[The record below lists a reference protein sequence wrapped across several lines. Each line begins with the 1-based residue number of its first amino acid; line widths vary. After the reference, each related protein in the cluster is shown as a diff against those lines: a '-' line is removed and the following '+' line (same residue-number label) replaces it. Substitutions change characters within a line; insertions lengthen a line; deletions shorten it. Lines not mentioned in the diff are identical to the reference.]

1 MKDFVIEDGQMYY
14 RKKPLY
20 RQPLFWT
27 TIVGLVLTFVL
38 GFTCVV
44 LTLGLNVSQS
54 RGTTYPD
61 YLDETLTYK
70 EYQIGDK
77 VNFSD
82 GLDVTV
88 TSMGKDD
95 SVSLVDDYYSS
106 AYVVEMEVE
115 NTTDERVYF
124 DEYYFNLID
133 PTTQIP
139 YTLDLS
145 TYDVNLVEKL
155 EPGERINVKLIYG
168 VDDES
173 SFGLVYEEAMW
184 TDLISEGIK

>member
-61 YLDETLTYK
+61 YLDETLTYE

-88 TSMGKDD
+88 ISMGKDD

-115 NTTDERVYF
+115 NATDERVYF

-155 EPGERINVKLIYG
+155 EPGEKINVKLIYG

-184 TDLISEGIK
+184 TDLISEGI

>member
-27 TIVGLVLTFVL
+27 TIVGLVLTFIL

-115 NTTDERVYF
+115 NATDERVYF

-133 PTTQIP
+133 QTTQIP

-155 EPGERINVKLIYG
+155 EPGEKINVKLIYG

-184 TDLISEGIK
+184 TDLISEGI

>member
-1 MKDFVIEDGQMYY
+1 MKEFVIEDGQMYY

-61 YLDETLTYK
+61 YLDKTLTYK

-115 NTTDERVYF
+115 NATDERVYF

-133 PTTQIP
+133 QTTQIP

-155 EPGERINVKLIYG
+155 EPGEKINVKLIYG
-168 VDDES
+168 VGDES

-184 TDLISEGIK
+184 TDLISEGI

>member
-115 NTTDERVYF
+115 NATDERVYF

-155 EPGERINVKLIYG
+155 EPGEKINVKLIYG
-168 VDDES
+168 VDDVS

-184 TDLISEGIK
+184 TDLISEGI

>member
-38 GFTCVV
+38 GFTCIV

-54 RGTTYPD
+54 QGTTYPD

-88 TSMGKDD
+88 ISMGKDD

-106 AYVVEMEVE
+106 AYVVEVEVE
-115 NTTDERVYF
+115 NATDERVYF

-155 EPGERINVKLIYG
+155 EPGEKINVKLIYG

-184 TDLISEGIK
+184 TDLISEGI

>member
-61 YLDETLTYK
+61 YLDKTLTYK

-88 TSMGKDD
+88 ISMGKDD

-115 NTTDERVYF
+115 NATDERVYF

-133 PTTQIP
+133 QTTQIP

-155 EPGERINVKLIYG
+155 EPGEKINVKLIYG
-168 VDDES
+168 VDDVS

-184 TDLISEGIK
+184 TDLISEGI

>member
-14 RKKPLY
+14 RKKSLY

-88 TSMGKDD
+88 ISMGKDD

-106 AYVVEMEVE
+106 AYVVEVEVE
-115 NTTDERVYF
+115 NATDERVYF

-133 PTTQIP
+133 QTTQIP

-155 EPGERINVKLIYG
+155 EPGEKINVKLIYG

-184 TDLISEGIK
+184 TDLISEGI

>member
-88 TSMGKDD
+88 TSMEKDD

-106 AYVVEMEVE
+106 AYVVEVEVE
-115 NTTDERVYF
+115 NATDERVYF

-133 PTTQIP
+133 QTTQIP

-184 TDLISEGIK
+184 TDLISEGI

>member
-27 TIVGLVLTFVL
+27 TIVGLVLTFLL
-38 GFTCVV
+38 GFTCIV

-88 TSMGKDD
+88 ISMGKDD

-115 NTTDERVYF
+115 NATDERVYF

-155 EPGERINVKLIYG
+155 EPGEKINVKLIYG

-184 TDLISEGIK
+184 TDLISEGI

>member
-27 TIVGLVLTFVL
+27 TIVGLVLTFIL

-54 RGTTYPD
+54 QGTTYPD

-88 TSMGKDD
+88 ISMGKDD

-115 NTTDERVYF
+115 NATDERVYF

-184 TDLISEGIK
+184 TDLISEGI

>member
-27 TIVGLVLTFVL
+27 TIVGLVLTFIL

-61 YLDETLTYK
+61 YLDETSTYK

-88 TSMGKDD
+88 ISMGKDD

-115 NTTDERVYF
+115 NATDERVYF

-133 PTTQIP
+133 QTTQIP

-155 EPGERINVKLIYG
+155 EPGEKINVKLIYG
-168 VDDES
+168 VDDVS

-184 TDLISEGIK
+184 TDLISEGI

>member
-115 NTTDERVYF
+115 NATDEKVYF

-133 PTTQIP
+133 QTTQIP

-155 EPGERINVKLIYG
+155 EPGEKINVKLIYG

-184 TDLISEGIK
+184 TDLISEGI

>member
-44 LTLGLNVSQS
+44 LTLGLNASQS

-61 YLDETLTYK
+61 YLDETLAYK

-115 NTTDERVYF
+115 NATDERVYF

-133 PTTQIP
+133 QTTQIP

-155 EPGERINVKLIYG
+155 EPGEKINVKLIYG
-168 VDDES
+168 VDDVS

-184 TDLISEGIK
+184 TDLISEGI

>member
-61 YLDETLTYK
+61 YLDETLTYE

-106 AYVVEMEVE
+106 AYVVVMEVE
-115 NTTDERVYF
+115 NATDERVYF

-155 EPGERINVKLIYG
+155 EPGEKINVKLIYG

-184 TDLISEGIK
+184 TDLISEGI

>member
-61 YLDETLTYK
+61 YLDETSTYK

-88 TSMGKDD
+88 ISMGKDD

-106 AYVVEMEVE
+106 AYVVVMEVE
-115 NTTDERVYF
+115 NATDERVYF

-133 PTTQIP
+133 QTTQIP

-184 TDLISEGIK
+184 TDLISEGI

>member
-61 YLDETLTYK
+61 YLDKTLTYK

-115 NTTDERVYF
+115 NATDERVYF

-133 PTTQIP
+133 QTTQIP

-155 EPGERINVKLIYG
+155 EPGEKINVKLIYG
-168 VDDES
+168 VGDES

-184 TDLISEGIK
+184 TDLISEGI

>member
-1 MKDFVIEDGQMYY
+1 MKEFVIEDGQMYY

-115 NTTDERVYF
+115 NATDERVYF

-133 PTTQIP
+133 QTTQIP

-155 EPGERINVKLIYG
+155 EPGEKINVKLIYG

-184 TDLISEGIK
+184 TDLISEGI

>member
-27 TIVGLVLTFVL
+27 TIIGLVLTFVL

-61 YLDETLTYK
+61 YLDETLTYI

-115 NTTDERVYF
+115 NATDERVYF

-133 PTTQIP
+133 QTTQIP

-155 EPGERINVKLIYG
+155 EPGEKINVKLIYG
-168 VDDES
+168 VDDVS

-184 TDLISEGIK
+184 TDLISEGI

>member
-1 MKDFVIEDGQMYY
+1 LKDFVIEDGQMYY

-61 YLDETLTYK
+61 YLDETSTYK

-88 TSMGKDD
+88 ISMGKDD

-115 NTTDERVYF
+115 NATDERVYF

-133 PTTQIP
+133 QTTQIP

-155 EPGERINVKLIYG
+155 EPGEKINVKLIYG
-168 VDDES
+168 VDDVS

-184 TDLISEGIK
+184 TDLISEGI

>member
-1 MKDFVIEDGQMYY
+1 MKDNVIEDGQMYY

-61 YLDETLTYK
+61 YLEETSTYK

-88 TSMGKDD
+88 ISMGKDD

-106 AYVVEMEVE
+106 AYVVEVEVE
-115 NTTDERVYF
+115 NATDERVYF

-133 PTTQIP
+133 QTTQIP

-155 EPGERINVKLIYG
+155 EPGEKINVKLIYG
-168 VDDES
+168 VDDVS

-184 TDLISEGIK
+184 TDLISEGI

>member
-1 MKDFVIEDGQMYY
+1 MKEFVIEDGQMYY

-61 YLDETLTYK
+61 YLDKTLTYK

-115 NTTDERVYF
+115 NATDEKVYF

-133 PTTQIP
+133 QTTQIP

-155 EPGERINVKLIYG
+155 EPGEKINVKLIYG

-184 TDLISEGIK
+184 TDLISEGI

>member
-61 YLDETLTYK
+61 YLDETSTYE

-88 TSMGKDD
+88 ISMGKDD

-115 NTTDERVYF
+115 NATDERVYF

-133 PTTQIP
+133 QTTQIP

-184 TDLISEGIK
+184 TDLISEGI

>member
-88 TSMGKDD
+88 ISMGKDD
-95 SVSLVDDYYSS
+95 SISLVDDYYSS
-106 AYVVEMEVE
+106 AYVVVMEVE
-115 NTTDERVYF
+115 NATDERVYF

-184 TDLISEGIK
+184 TDLISEGI

>member
-61 YLDETLTYK
+61 YLDETSTYK

-88 TSMGKDD
+88 TSMEKDD
-95 SVSLVDDYYSS
+95 SISLVDDYYSS
-106 AYVVEMEVE
+106 AYVVVMEVE
-115 NTTDERVYF
+115 NATDERVYF

-173 SFGLVYEEAMW
+173 RFSIVYEEAMW
-184 TDLISEGIK
+184 TDLISEGI

>member
-61 YLDETLTYK
+61 YLDKTLTYI

-106 AYVVEMEVE
+106 AYVVEVEVE
-115 NTTDERVYF
+115 NATDERVYF

-155 EPGERINVKLIYG
+155 EPGEKINVKLIYG

-184 TDLISEGIK
+184 TDLISEGI

>member
-54 RGTTYPD
+54 QGTTYPD

-88 TSMGKDD
+88 ISMGKDD

-106 AYVVEMEVE
+106 AYVVVMEVE
-115 NTTDERVYF
+115 NATDERVYF

-155 EPGERINVKLIYG
+155 EPGEKINVKLIYG

-184 TDLISEGIK
+184 TDLISEGI

>member
-27 TIVGLVLTFVL
+27 TIVGLVLTFIL

-61 YLDETLTYK
+61 YLDETSTYK

-115 NTTDERVYF
+115 NATDERVYF

-133 PTTQIP
+133 QTTQIP

-155 EPGERINVKLIYG
+155 EPGEKINVKLIYG

-184 TDLISEGIK
+184 TDLISEGI

>member
-106 AYVVEMEVE
+106 AYVVVMEVE
-115 NTTDERVYF
+115 NATDERVYF

-133 PTTQIP
+133 QTTQIP

-155 EPGERINVKLIYG
+155 EPGEKINVKLIYG

-184 TDLISEGIK
+184 TDLISEGI

>member
-61 YLDETLTYK
+61 YLDETSTYK

-88 TSMGKDD
+88 ISMGKDD
-95 SVSLVDDYYSS
+95 SISLVDDYYSS
-106 AYVVEMEVE
+106 AYVVVMEVE
-115 NTTDERVYF
+115 NATDERVYF

-184 TDLISEGIK
+184 TDLIVSVQ

>member
-27 TIVGLVLTFVL
+27 TIVGLVLTFIL

-61 YLDETLTYK
+61 YLDETLTYE

-115 NTTDERVYF
+115 NATDERVYF

-133 PTTQIP
+133 QTTQIP

-155 EPGERINVKLIYG
+155 EPGEKINVKLIYG
-168 VDDES
+168 VDDVS

-184 TDLISEGIK
+184 TDLISEGI

>member
-61 YLDETLTYK
+61 YLDETLTYE

-88 TSMGKDD
+88 TSMEKDD
-95 SVSLVDDYYSS
+95 SISLVDDYYSS
-106 AYVVEMEVE
+106 AYVVVMEVE
-115 NTTDERVYF
+115 NATDERVYF

-168 VDDES
+168 VDDVS

-184 TDLISEGIK
+184 TDLISEGI

>member
-88 TSMGKDD
+88 ISMGKDD

-115 NTTDERVYF
+115 NATDERVYF

-184 TDLISEGIK
+184 TDLISEGI

>member
-115 NTTDERVYF
+115 NATDERVYF

-155 EPGERINVKLIYG
+155 EPGEKINVKLIYG

-184 TDLISEGIK
+184 TDLISEGI

>member
-27 TIVGLVLTFVL
+27 TIVGLVLTFIL
-38 GFTCVV
+38 GFTSVV

-54 RGTTYPD
+54 QGTTYPD
-61 YLDETLTYK
+61 YLDETLTYE

-115 NTTDERVYF
+115 NATDERVYF

-133 PTTQIP
+133 QTTQIP

-155 EPGERINVKLIYG
+155 EPGEKINVKLIYG
-168 VDDES
+168 VDDVS

-184 TDLISEGIK
+184 TDLISEGI

>member
-106 AYVVEMEVE
+106 AYVVVMEVE
-115 NTTDERVYF
+115 NATDERVYF

-155 EPGERINVKLIYG
+155 EPGEKINVKLIYG
-168 VDDES
+168 VDDVS

-184 TDLISEGIK
+184 TDLISEGI

>member
-88 TSMGKDD
+88 TSMEKDD
-95 SVSLVDDYYSS
+95 SISLVDDYYSS
-106 AYVVEMEVE
+106 AYVVVMEVE
-115 NTTDERVYF
+115 NATDERVYF

-133 PTTQIP
+133 QTTQIP

-155 EPGERINVKLIYG
+155 EPGEKINVKLIYG
-168 VDDES
+168 VDDVS

-184 TDLISEGIK
+184 TDLISEGI

>member
-61 YLDETLTYK
+61 YLDETSTYK

-115 NTTDERVYF
+115 NATDERVYF

-155 EPGERINVKLIYG
+155 EPGEKINVKLIYG
-168 VDDES
+168 VDDVS

-184 TDLISEGIK
+184 TDLISEGI

>member
-88 TSMGKDD
+88 ISMGKDD

-106 AYVVEMEVE
+106 AYVVEVEVE
-115 NTTDERVYF
+115 NATDERVYF

-133 PTTQIP
+133 QTTQIP

-155 EPGERINVKLIYG
+155 EPGEKINVKLIYG
-168 VDDES
+168 VDDVS

-184 TDLISEGIK
+184 TDLISEGI

>member
-61 YLDETLTYK
+61 YLDKTLTYI

-88 TSMGKDD
+88 ISMGKDD

-115 NTTDERVYF
+115 NATDERVYF

-155 EPGERINVKLIYG
+155 EPGEKINVKLIYG

-184 TDLISEGIK
+184 TDLISEGI

>member
-61 YLDETLTYK
+61 YLDETSTYK

-115 NTTDERVYF
+115 NATDERVYF

-184 TDLISEGIK
+184 TDLISEGI